1 MNALSVSSISNSFMR
16 TAVAQQQVAI
26 DRGNV
31 REAEAQLNDFQTKLD
46 EDLTYLS
53 KLQKRN
59 HEIQHLDNSQAQS
72 TVLNKITQ
80 SAQIAQQAA
89 QQASRALSSAIST
102 SPSVGTNI
110 NIVA

>member
-1 MNALSVSSISNSFMR
+1 MNALSVNSISNSFVQ
-16 TAVAQQQVAI
+16 TAVAQQRVTV

-31 REAEAQLNDFQTKLD
+31 REAEAQLNNFQAKLD

-59 HEIQHLDNSQAQS
+59 HEVLHLDNSQAQS

-80 SAQIAQQAA
+80 NAQVAQRAA
-89 QQASRALSSAIST
+89 QQASSALSSAIST

>member
-1 MNALSVSSISNSFMR
+1 MNALSVNSISNSFVR
-16 TAVAQQQVAI
+16 TAVAQQRVAV

-31 REAEAQLNDFQTKLD
+31 VEAESQLINFKAKLD

-53 KLQKRN
+53 KLQKKN
-59 HEIQHLDNSQAQS
+59 HEVQHLDISQAQS
-72 TVLNKITQ
+72 TVLNKINQ
-80 SAQIAQQAA
+80 SAQVAQRAA
-89 QQASRALSSAIST
+89 QQASSALSSAIST